1 MQKVTTRR
9 KWLRGAVAIGVG
21 ITGGINRVNAQ
32 ANTVLKV
39 NTFPGVTN
47 FPIFAADHQRL
58 FAKYGLAS
66 DLIYTPNS
74 RVQRD
79 GLAKGEYQILQTAAD
94 NQVAMGELDKANA
107 TTDAGGTNS

>member
-47 FPIFAADHQRL
+47 FPIFAGDHQRL
-58 FAKYGLAS
+58 FSKSGLTS
-66 DLIYTPNS
+66 DLIYPPNS
-74 RVQRD
+74 RVHRE
-79 GLAKGEYQILQTAAD
+79 GLAKGESPISQTAAD
-94 NQVAMGELDKANA
+94 NPVAMVELDKA
-107 TTDAGGTNS
+107 DAVI